1 MQRLQLQLLFILAAA
16 LSVIALSVVLISNA
30 IRGAVGVVISDTR
43 RTLSLANLELDQQ
56 YSYRVSSDSS
66 WGSLPRAAQNVSLR
80 ALSQA
85 TLRSYPGVEGGY
97 FANGATIGYS
107 YPTHG
112 SGTRKIDVPEA
123 ELPEIRAAI
132 DQAVRAGH
140 GEQILRGSRDLV
152 VIEALAH
159 GDHVAWTMKRLAGLT
174 DPGERR
180 RSVLLVCLVIA
191 AFISIVGTLA
201 TVFGL
206 RRGLAGLQS
215 GLVRLESD
223 LDFELPSQSG
233 ELGRI
238 SKSVNR
244 VAAARRKLEAELR
257 REDRLRALGRLAAN
271 IAHEIR
277 NPLNSMRLTMQM
289 LKQKRWREPIRPED
303 LDLVIDEVDRLNAL
317 LTDLLAFG
325 QKGTANLEAQPLLP
339 IVDRCVQLMKPQTD
353 ERDIRIKVRASDQN
367 ICARVEEKQLSQV
380 VTNLLLNSITAISR
394 CGTIFIDVHRNGHFS
409 VIEIHDSGP
418 GIAQEHREHVFEAFY
433 TTRTGGTGLG
443 LAVSRELMQA
453 MGGTLSYRDG
463 EPGAIFSLRFPHA
476 K

>member
-1 MQRLQLQLLFILAAA
+1 MQRLQLQLLFVLGAA

-30 IRGAVGVVISDTR
+30 IGGALGVVISESR
-43 RTLSLANLELDQQ
+43 KTLSLANSELDQQ

-66 WGSLPRAAQNVSLR
+66 WVSLPVAAQDVSLR

-97 FANGATIGYS
+97 FVHGAIIGYS

-123 ELPEIRAAI
+123 ELPQIRAAI
-132 DQAVRAGH
+132 DQAVRTGQ
-140 GEQILRGSRDLV
+140 GERILRGSRDLV
-152 VIEALAH
+152 VIDALAR

-180 RSVLLVCLVIA
+180 RRVLLVCLVLA
-191 AFISIVGTLA
+191 ALISITGTIA

-206 RRGLAGLQS
+206 RRGLAELQS
-215 GLVRLESD
+215 GMARLESD
-223 LDFELPSQSG
+223 LDFELPAQSG

-289 LKQKRWREPIRPED
+289 LKQKMRRDPLRAED
-303 LDLVIDEVDRLNAL
+303 LDLVIEEVDRLNGL

-325 QKGTANLEAQPLLP
+325 QKSTAILEAQPLLP
-339 IVDRCVQLMKPQTD
+339 IIDRCVQRIKPQAD
-353 ERDIRIKVRASDQN
+353 ERDIQIEVRASGRQ

-380 VTNLLLNSITAISR
+380 LTNLLLNSIAAISR
-394 CGTIFIDVHRNGHFS
+394 QGNIVIDLQRDGHFS
-409 VIEIHDSGP
+409 VIEIQDSGP
-418 GIAQEHREHVFEAFY
+418 GIAPEHREHVFEAFY
-433 TTRTGGTGLG
+433 TTRPGGTGLG
-443 LAVSRELMQA
+443 LAVSRELIQG
-453 MGGTLSYRDG
+453 MGGALSYRDG
-463 EPGAIFSLRFPHA
+463 EPGAIFSLRFPA
-476 K
+476 AE